1 MRYIETRL
9 FHYFVAVAEEQH
21 FTRAALRLKITP
33 PTLTEQIKKL
43 ESDLGLKLLER
54 GGNTPVLLTDAGMR
68 FLGEALQVLRQ
79 VEHATAVAR
88 QAARGEL
95 GRLDIGFVRP
105 VSFAGLLRTWL
116 AGFKRANPAIDI
128 TMHKLVPTAQIAELE
143 RKKLDAGFTRAPHK
157 YPAGVQGFEI
167 YRQPLVLA
175 LPSQHPLARRKD
187 IAPAMLKDETFVNT
201 TPELAV
207 QFWGHMETIAEI
219 GNFMPRV
226 VKRDDDFDTV
236 LTHVSL
242 GYGIAV
248 VPKLTTR
255 TNVANVVF
263 REIAAKPVP
272 LTSIA
277 FVYRRDASPAGTLL
291 IKHMR
296 RYALPQHKTGAPEP
310 IRAVCS

>member
-1 MRYIETRL
+1 MSYIETRL

-43 ESDLGLKLLER
+43 ESHLGLKLLER
-54 GGNTPVLLTDAGMR
+54 RGNTPVVLTAAGMR
-68 FLGEALQVLRQ
+68 FLAQALQVLRQ

-95 GRLDIGFVRP
+95 GRLDIGFTTG
-105 VSFAGLLRTWL
+105 VSFAGLLPLWL
-116 AGFKRANPAIDI
+116 TGFRRANPAIEI
-128 TMHKLVPTAQIAELE
+128 TTRKLIPPTQIAGLE
-143 RKKLDAGFTRAPHK
+143 RKELDAGFTRAPHK

-167 YRQPLVLA
+167 HREPLVLA
-175 LPSQHPLARRKD
+175 LPSEHPLARRKK
-187 IAPAMLKDETFVNT
+187 IAPAMLKDEPFVNSGAE
-201 TPELAV
+201 PDV
-207 QFWGHMETIAEI
+207 GFWGHTDAVAEI
-219 GNFMPRV
+219 GNFTPRV
-226 VKRDDDFDTV
+226 VRRDDD
-236 LTHVSL
+236 LTTILTEVAL

-248 VPKLTTR
+248 VPKRITR
-255 TNVANVVF
+255 MNVPYVVY

-277 FVYRRDASPAGTLL
+277 FVYRRDASPTGVLL

-296 RYALPQHKTGAPEP
+296 RHALPQQQTGASM
-310 IRAVCS
+310 RLQGGA